1 MSNEYAEALAAHDAA
16 FSKFDAVRAA
26 YRARKVDDA
35 EFLIS
40 KKEYDAATKV
50 YDAAFAQEASA

>member
-35 EFLIS
+35 AFLIS
-40 KKEYDAATKV
+40 KKEYDAATKE
-50 YDAAFAQEASA
+50 YDAAYTKEAA